1 MEKLIV
7 SPSPHQKGTVTT
19 QRIMLHVIIALLPAS
34 AAACYFFGLRAGLL
48 LLTCVASAVGFEFL
62 LRLMMKKTN
71 TIGDLSAVVTGLLL
85 GLNLPVTLPL
95 WMAAIGSFVAIAVV
109 KQLFGGLGQNFANPA
124 IVGRIVLMV
133 SFAPQMTNWVKPFFY
148 RTADLTTSATP
159 LADGLTA
166 LPSYLDL
173 FLGNVGGSIGETS
186 ALALLIGGVYLML
199 MKVISISTPF
209 AFLGSLAL
217 FSLIAGGDPL
227 YQVLSGGAILGAF
240 FMATDYATTPINT
253 KGKLI
258 FGLGCG
264 AITFLIRQY
273 GTFPEGVSFAI
284 LLMNIITPYID
295 RFTKTKPLGKKRPLK
310 TKEVGSNG

>member
-7 SPSPHQKGTVTT
+7 SPSPHQKGTITT
-19 QRIMLHVIIALLPAS
+19 RRIMLHVIIALLPAS

-48 LLTCVASAVGFEFL
+48 LLTCVGTAVGFEFL
-62 LRLMMKKTN
+62 SRLLMKKSN
-71 TIGDLSAVVTGLLL
+71 TIGDLSAIVTGILIA
-85 GLNLPVTLPL
+85 LNLPVTLPL
-95 WMAAIGSFVAIAVV
+95 WMAAIGTFVAIVIV

-124 IVGRIVLMV
+124 IVGRIVLML

-148 RTADLTTSATP
+148 QTADLTTSATP
-159 LADGLTA
+159 LADGLSA
-166 LPSYLDL
+166 LPSYADL
-173 FLGNVGGSIGETS
+173 FFGKVGGSMGETC

-199 MKVISISTPF
+199 MRIISISTPF

-217 FSLIAGGDPL
+217 FSFLGGADPL
-227 YQVLSGGAILGAF
+227 YQVLSGGAMLGAF

-264 AITFLIRQY
+264 AITFVIRQY
-273 GTFPEGVSFAI
+273 GNFPEGVSYAI

-295 RFTKTKPLGKKRPLK
+295 RFTKTKPLGGKRSVK
-310 TKEVGSNG
+310 KEVATNG